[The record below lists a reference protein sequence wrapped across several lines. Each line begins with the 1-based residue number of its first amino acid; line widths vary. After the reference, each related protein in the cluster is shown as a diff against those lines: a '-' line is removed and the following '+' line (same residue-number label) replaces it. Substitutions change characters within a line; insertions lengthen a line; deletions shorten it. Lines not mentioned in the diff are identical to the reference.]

1 MGAEF
6 IQANYEE
13 LEAIAARFGHYA
25 DSNAEM
31 SGRVRQGVEKLRHGD
46 WIGQGST
53 AFFNEMSR
61 EVLPALDRLTQALQ
75 QSREVTRQ
83 ISVIWQQAEEE
94 AAAPFR
100 QGAGAA
106 AGVTSQP
113 LSPDGAAPNGSST
126 PAAPGQTP
134 DTVHPI
140 PTAPGQGTIWDHF
153 RAKGKIWEYDAKPGH
168 GKFDPGIKLTVGIE
182 ESSVWGSPKGDSA
195 AAIGGYVE
203 AGARVNKD
211 GIMIG
216 AGGEFY
222 VVKGDWDT
230 AFVGNKEYGVTGGI
244 GFKGLS
250 ADAFGGI
257 QFDGKDKKIGA
268 EVGVNLISVEGSVGA
283 NVAGVNVS
291 ATGEVGLKAELGF
304 EVGRKGVQIKL
315 PFISFGL
322 KFGGGVD

>member
-1 MGAEF
+1 MGADL

-13 LEAIAARFGHYA
+13 LEAIAKRFGHCA

-31 SGRVRQGVEKLRHGD
+31 SSRVRQGVEKLKQGD
-46 WIGQGST
+46 WIGKGST

-61 EVLPALDRLTQALQ
+61 EVLPAIDRLTSALQ
-75 QSREVTRQ
+75 QSQEVTRQ
-83 ISVIWQQAEEE
+83 IAIILQQAEEE
-94 AAAPFR
+94 ASAPFR
-100 QGAGAA
+100 QGG
-106 AGVTSQP
+106 GVAPGITTGP
-113 LSPDGAAPNGSST
+113 LSPDGSAPNGSSV
-126 PAAPGQTP
+126 PLAPSPTP
-134 DTVHPI
+134 DNVHPI
-140 PTAPGQGTIWDHF
+140 PSAPGEGSIWDHL
-153 RAKGKIWEYDAKPGH
+153 RTKGKIWEFDAKPGH
-168 GKFDPGIKLTVGIE
+168 GKFDPGIKLTVGFE
-182 ESSVWGSPKGDSA
+182 ESSVWGSPKGDSLA
-195 AAIGGYVE
+195 AVGGYAE

-230 AFVGNKEYGVTGGI
+230 ALVGNKELGITGGV

-250 ADAFGGI
+250 ADAFGGV

-268 EVGVNLISVEGSVGA
+268 EIGVNLISVEGSVGA

-304 EVGRKGVQIKL
+304 EVGRKGVQVKL

-322 KFGGGVD
+322 KFGSGVD